1 MKSVLITILLFAS
14 VLLAIRFN
22 DFEVMSGRLAYY
34 VSSFLLI
41 TVLLIAV
48 KVIGNPFGGKD
59 DQHEKK

>member
-1 MKSVLITILLFAS
+1 MKSVLITILLFAL

-22 DFEVMSGRLAYY
+22 VFEIMSGKLAYY
-34 VSSFLLI
+34 VSFGLLI
-41 TVLLIAV
+41 SVLLVAV